1 MYYIRLEFAGTAVL
15 SLINSDPF
23 ILASFYLFMPLGTS
37 NMQNNAKYEM
47 QKRPFDTFCCPT

>member
-1 MYYIRLEFAGTAVL
+1 MYYIRLEFAGTVL